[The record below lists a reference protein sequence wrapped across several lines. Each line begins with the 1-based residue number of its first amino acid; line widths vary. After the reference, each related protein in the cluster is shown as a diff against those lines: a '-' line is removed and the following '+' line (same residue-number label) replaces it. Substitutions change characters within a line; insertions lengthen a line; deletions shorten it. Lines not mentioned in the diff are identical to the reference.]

1 MHYTCVGMTA
11 TETQTRAQKGNLQNS
26 MKSEQ
31 EFKSHCKQMLRDM
44 RSGCAHLK
52 ETS

>member
-11 TETQTRAQKGNLQNS
+11 TETQTRAQKVNLQNS

-31 EFKSHCKQMLRDM
+31 EFKSDWKQINVACLCTFKGDFML
-44 RSGCAHLK
+44 
-52 ETS
+52 

>member
-11 TETQTRAQKGNLQNS
+11 TETQTRAQKVNLQNS

-31 EFKSHCKQMLRDM
+31 EFESDCKQINVAWL
-44 RSGCAHLK
+44 CAFK
-52 ETS
+52 EAFMM